1 MSNSRAS
8 WKKVLPTAAAAAV
21 MLTATTAAVP
31 AEAGAEEKP
40 SATLTVV
47 ASGLKNPRGITAQSD
62 GSVLVAESGEGLP
75 GCAAGT
81 RCLGATGAIVK
92 VPFGGS
98 MSRVVTG
105 LPSVAV
111 GAADPTTVNASGPS
125 QAVAGTTAG
134 GGYTVLSAFGG
145 PGTPE
150 LRSSL
155 GASAKTLG
163 TVFRTGDNKVLGDMV
178 THEATLNPDG
188 GDINGNPWRFV
199 QDGAGF
205 LATDAG
211 SNDVVAGPGDGTTS
225 TKYVLPKNGT
235 AESVPTGIVKSS
247 DGTLYI
253 ADMGGGQVGGSRI
266 WKVPPGQQPQV
277 LVSGLTNIVDIAFDW
292 KGDLLA
298 LSYSSSSLAG
308 APTPGSLSEIDLS
321 TKKVTTIPTGDRLR
335 QPSGLGVDIFGCV
348 YITNH
353 SVGTNG
359 QLVRVWY

>member
-8 WKKVLPTAAAAAV
+8 WKKVLPTAAAAAM
-21 MLTATTAAVP
+21 MLTATMAAAP
-31 AEAGAEEKP
+31 AQAEEKP
-40 SATLTVV
+40 PATLTVI

-111 GAADPTTVNASGPS
+111 GTADPTTVNASGPA
-125 QAVAGTTAG
+125 QAVRSTT
-134 GGYTVLSAFGG
+134 GGYTVLAAFGG
-145 PGTPE
+145 PGTPQ
-150 LRSSL
+150 LRTSL
-155 GASAKTLG
+155 GGSAKTLG
-163 TVFRTGDNKVLGDMV
+163 TVFRTGDGKVLGDMV

-199 QDGAGF
+199 QDGSGF

-211 SNDVVAGPGDGTTS
+211 ANDVVAGPGDGTTS

-235 AESVPTGIVKSS
+235 AESVPTGIVKDS

-277 LVSGLTNIVDIAFDW
+277 LVSGLTNIVDIALDW

-308 APTPGSLSEIDLS
+308 APTAGSLSEIDLS
-321 TKKVTTIPTGDRLR
+321 TKKVTTVPTGDRLK
-335 QPSGLGVDIFGCV
+335 QPSGIVVDTYGGV

-353 SVGTNG
+353 SVGTKG
-359 QLVRVWY
+359 QLVRIWY

>member
-1 MSNSRAS
+1 MSNSRTS
-8 WKKVLPTAAAAAV
+8 WKKVLPAAAVAAVMTAPMAAAA
-21 MLTATTAAVP
+21 P
-31 AEAGAEEKP
+31 AQAQTDETHTVG
-40 SATLTVV
+40 LTVV

-62 GSVLVAESGEGLP
+62 GSLLVAESGEGLP

-92 VPFGGS
+92 VPFGGAK
-98 MSRVVTG
+98 SRVVTG
-105 LPSVAV
+105 LPSTAV
-111 GAADPTTVNASGPS
+111 GTADPAAVNASGPA
-125 QAVAGTTAG
+125 QAVRDTAN
-134 GGYTVLSAFGG
+134 GGYTVLASLGG

-155 GASAKTLG
+155 GDAARTLG
-163 TVFRTGDNKVLGDMV
+163 TVFRTGDGKVLGDLV

-188 GDINGNPWRFV
+188 GDVNGNPWRFV
-199 QDGAGF
+199 QDGSGF

-225 TKYVLPKNGT
+225 TKYLLPKNGT
-235 AESVPTGIVKSS
+235 AESVPTGIVKKA

-266 WKVPPGQQPQV
+266 WKVPPGQQPEV

-308 APTPGSLSEIDLS
+308 APTAGSLSEIDLS
-321 TKKVTTIPTGDRLR
+321 TNAVTTIPTGDKLK

-348 YITNH
+348 YVTNN

-359 QLVRVWY
+359 QLVRLSY